1 MNLIIQ
7 SEARPDG
14 ILVITVNSPAKY
26 NALSIQA
33 LHELEEQL
41 DEARQNQAI
50 RALLLTGAGEKAFV
64 AGADIG
70 EFKEMPSSESRAFA
84 EAGQRVLEKL
94 EAMPIPVVAA
104 VNGFALGGGC
114 ELALACHLRVASIN
128 AQFGLPEVKLGI
140 IPGYGG
146 TQRLTQLVGRGKALE
161 LILTGNPIGAEEA
174 QRIGLVNHVVPL
186 AELLP
191 FSLQLLGQMVARAP
205 RALAS
210 ALAAVA
216 AQGKPDGYQV
226 EAAAFEACCQTED
239 FREGVAAFLEKRP
252 PVFTGR

>member
-1 MNLIIQ
+1 MSPIIQ
-7 SEARPDG
+7 AETRPDG
-14 ILVITVNSPAKY
+14 IRVLTVNSPAKY
-26 NALSIQA
+26 NALSLQA
-33 LHELEEQL
+33 LRELEEQL
-41 DEARQNQAI
+41 DEVHQSQQV

-64 AGADIG
+64 AGADIE
-70 EFKEMPSSESRAFA
+70 EFKGLDPADSRTFA
-84 EAGQRVLEKL
+84 ETGQRVLGKL

-114 ELALACHLRVASIN
+114 ELALACHIRVASTN
-128 AQFGLPEVKLGI
+128 AQLGLPEVKLGI

-161 LILTGNPIGAEEA
+161 LILTGNSIAADEA

-191 FSLQLLGQMVARAP
+191 FSLQLLAQMVARAP
-205 RALAS
+205 QALTN
-210 ALAAVA
+210 ALKAVA
-216 AQGKPDGYQV
+216 AQGQLDGYEV

-239 FREGVAAFLEKRP
+239 FREGVTAFLAKRP
-252 PVFTGR
+252 PAFTGR